1 MRGLLGGGRGGG
13 EDQPVWMLSC
23 VSCGRVW
30 GSLMSG
36 CARDCGLTSRL
47 THLLSSTSWM
57 LHLEWWANKGTIFY
71 FNVYKQTGGLDTPCL
86 ISRKINFGGAVS
98 PTLTVLPG
106 QELLN
111 KIKTNQNG
119 QEGKNHQSHRPSLII
134 VIPTTYTTTHQPK
147 GSRL

>member
-1 MRGLLGGGRGGG
+1 MGGLHGRGRGGG

-36 CARDCGLTSRL
+36 CARYCGLTSRL

-57 LHLEWWANKGTIFY
+57 LHLEWWANKGTISILMFTSKLAGWTLLVLSVGKFTLAVRSLPHWLACLARNY
-71 FNVYKQTGGLDTPCL
+71 WIRLKQIRMDKKVRIITY
-86 ISRKINFGGAVS
+86 
-98 PTLTVLPG
+98 
-106 QELLN
+106 
-111 KIKTNQNG
+111 
-119 QEGKNHQSHRPSLII
+119 SHRPSLII
-134 VIPTTYTTTHQPK
+134 VKPTTNQPK